1 MTFRPRIL
9 LASVLLATAAAG
21 TVQAQTSRI
30 HLGPRVAYN
39 FDLEDFAIGAQLSIP
54 IATRLE
60 FYPSFDY
67 YFVDPGSA
75 WGMNADLKYRF
86 SGESLEWLYVG
97 GGLNF
102 TGVDVGTNDDTDVG
116 LNLLAGIET
125 LRGRIHPF
133 GEVKATL
140 GGGSFVQLA
149 IGLNITL
156 GQH

>member
-1 MTFRPRIL
+1 MNVRRQVMLVGL
-9 LASVLLATAAAG
+9 LVAG
-21 TVQAQTSRI
+21 AGAVEAQTSRV
-30 HLGPRVAYN
+30 HLGPHVAYN

-86 SGESLEWLYVG
+86 SGEQLNWLYVG
-97 GGLNF
+97 GGINF
-102 TGVDVGTNDDTDVG
+102 TGIDVGPADDTNVG
-116 LNLLAGIET
+116 LNLIAGFET

-133 GEVKATL
+133 AEARAVL
-140 GGGSFVQLA
+140 SDGSFLQLA
-149 IGLNITL
+149 VGLNFTL